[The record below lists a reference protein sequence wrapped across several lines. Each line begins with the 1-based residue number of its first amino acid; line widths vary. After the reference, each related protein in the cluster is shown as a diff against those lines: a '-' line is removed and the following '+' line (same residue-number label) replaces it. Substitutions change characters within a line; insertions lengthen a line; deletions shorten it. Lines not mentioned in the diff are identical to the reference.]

1 MKKIINFVLLFTLFY
16 SCVAGDVGGDK
27 TKGAASSAGATA
39 PTPIN
44 PQVLVAT
51 PATTLPLTTIT
62 DLSVTS
68 LAFSSTISNPDLF
81 SYTSEWFLDGVSQG
95 TTLNGVSVLNLNPS
109 VMGVGTYVVYL
120 EISDG
125 LGKIYDSKTW
135 SLSVPTPAF
144 TGFAVTSS
152 PTGSTYHAQNG
163 VVFTGNGFTKDGT
176 NNSRGTAMS
185 VLGYAGGQ
193 DFCLR
198 QSALGPGLV
207 TDYKVV
213 FLDVSNN
220 PLTPALPVG
229 MPFGGVG
236 TDTCLFSYGTNNLT
250 VSFAGA
256 PTTNKIRA
264 VVYNTAYA
272 ANPEVTRVEWD
283 LLVEPVNTAPTISI
297 DTGTSTALAAITQNT
312 PAVFAITVED
322 KDQDPSVDVNMA
334 VNFTI
339 NSTPLDGVSPMPL
352 KTAATM
358 PDCVKTSGEAVAL
371 KYQCTIT
378 FSTFGDAG
386 SIPDSTVYTIQ
397 ATSTDTTALTSN
409 TVTWLAQPTEITTTP
424 TFNNVTL
431 VGAATQ
437 ATDTYIYASGTPATA
452 INTATE
458 GDVIFF
464 QSNISEAER
473 DDYTITY
480 EYFDQAAAA
489 YQTAS
494 VNNVVTISNTTDPV
508 ATTSASFTI
517 PQTAVVGAA
526 SSAINFRVTVTD
538 SPDTAAGVARQQL
551 FAVTVTNNNPAP
563 VLTGSTPSPALAT
576 VDFITEGTSVAIADT
591 GTGTFT
597 DASTADGD
605 TIVYQWQKDV
615 TCAGAFTNIT
625 GATSASLNWSPS
637 VGTIADGATVCFRLC
652 VGDDGFG
659 NPADCSGGTV
669 GPWVGGANNFV
680 TVVESDKQA
689 VAASSGAHATWMDGV
704 NQYVVTSATNNI
716 NISHNTYNAATGAYT
731 AGVTTGTFVTDVA
744 TANAAEVPYDISVI
758 GDATYLY
765 IAYRI
770 EEADFFVT
778 PTSVMRVRRVDRA
791 TLATVNTFDIN
802 IVTNKI
808 GSIST
813 DGTRWFLPYID
824 FNNSN
829 NISFRY
835 QTVATAGG
843 ATLSSVSSIATDS
856 NDLYSTYDEVNNEI
870 VTLNKVTATGSYNL
884 TSFATG
890 GAPSSPATAAGIFG
904 GATMNN
910 ISMAGARTGNAFNYV
925 AATTAVGS
933 NVALYRADAQTLLNP
948 DLQNTVDD
956 FATIPALHNVDSMS
970 IVAGVDGANHETYVS
985 TVLATDNYLVRLS
998 DAGHKASRQLN
1009 NTNDTVASNSAGE
1022 VTVFIQE
1029 NFVSGTGDDNTNDT
1043 VFGTF
1048 IDGTNTHSVIIN
1060 VENSTF
1066 TDATPFFQ

>member
-1 MKKIINFVLLFTLFY
+1 MKKIINYVLLFTLFY

-27 TKGAASSAGATA
+27 SKDSAAVSAGAS
-39 PTPIN
+39 TPVN
-44 PQVLVAT
+44 PQILVPT
-51 PATTLPLTTIT
+51 PATTLPLTTTT
-62 DLSVTS
+62 DLSITS
-68 LAFSSTISNPDLF
+68 LIFSSTISNPDSF
-81 SYTSEWFLDGVSQG
+81 TYTSEWFLGGVSQG
-95 TTLNGVSVLNLNPS
+95 TTLNSVAPLNLNPAAL
-109 VMGVGTYVVYL
+109 GVGIYVVYL

-125 LGKIYDSKTW
+125 AGLVYDSATW
-135 SLSVPTPAF
+135 SLDVPTPAF

-152 PTGSTYHAQNG
+152 PAATTYHAINAT
-163 VVFTGNGFTKDGT
+163 VFNSGGFTTNGT
-176 NNSRGTAMS
+176 SNSRGTPM
-185 VLGYAGGQ
+185 VVTGYAGGQ

-213 FLDVSNN
+213 FLDATDT
-220 PLTPALPVG
+220 PMTPALPVG
-229 MPFGGVG
+229 MPFAGIG
-236 TDTCLFSYGTNNLT
+236 TDTCLFDYSTNHLT

-256 PTTNKIRA
+256 PTTNKVKA

-272 ANPEVTRVEWD
+272 ANPEVTRVEWTVS
-283 LLVEPVNTAPTISI
+283 VEPVNTAPTISI
-297 DTGTSTALAAITQNT
+297 DAGTSTALATITQNS
-312 PAVFAITVED
+312 AAIFAITVED

-339 NSTPLDGVSPMPL
+339 NSSPLDGVSPMPL

-358 PDCVKTSGEAVAL
+358 SNCVKASGSLVAG
-371 KYQCTIT
+371 KYQCTVT

-397 ATSTDTTALTSN
+397 ATVTDTSLLTSN
-409 TVTWLAQPTEITTTP
+409 TVSWLAQPIEITTTP
-424 TFNNVTL
+424 SINNVFAP
-431 VGAATQ
+431 GPGATQ
-437 ATDTYIYASGTPATA
+437 GTDTYIYDTGDNTTA

-464 QSNISEAER
+464 ETNVSEAER

-480 EYFDQAAAA
+480 EYLDQTAGT
-489 YQTAS
+489 YITAS
-494 VNNVVTISNTTDPV
+494 VSNVVTISNTTDPV

-526 SSAINFRVTVTD
+526 TSAVNFRVTVTD
-538 SPDTAAGVARQQL
+538 SPDTAAATSTSNIVAI
-551 FAVTVTNNNPAP
+551 TITNDNPTPTMGAA
-563 VLTGSTPSPALAT
+563 TPSPAYLS
-576 VDFITEGTSVAIADT
+576 DNFISEGTGISISPGAV
-591 GTGTFT
+591 FS

-605 TIVYQWQKDV
+605 TIIYQWQKNV
-615 TCAGAFTNIT
+615 TCVAAYTNIT
-625 GATSASLNWSPS
+625 GATSSTLTWSPD
-637 VGTIADGATVCFRLC
+637 VGTIADGAVVCLRLC

-659 NPADCSGGTV
+659 NPADCTGLTGGTWT
-669 GPWVGGANNFV
+669 GSGNSFT

-689 VAASSGAHATWMDGV
+689 VATSSAAHATWMDGV
-704 NQYVVTSATNNI
+704 NQYIVTSATNNI

-731 AGVTTGTFVTDVA
+731 VGATTGTFVTDVA
-744 TANAAEVPYDISVI
+744 TANVLEVPYDISVV
-758 GDATYLY
+758 GDATFIY

-791 TLATVNTFDIN
+791 TLATIDTFDIN

-843 ATLSSVSSIATDS
+843 TTLSSVSTIATDS
-856 NDLYSTYDEVNNEI
+856 SDLYSTYDEANAEI
-870 VTLNKVTATGSYNL
+870 VILNRDTATGFYDI
-884 TSFATG
+884 TSLATG
-890 GAPSSPATAAGIFG
+890 GAPSSPATDTNIF
-904 GATMNN
+904 ASALMTR
-910 ISMAGARTGNAFNYV
+910 ISMSGARTGNLFNYV
-925 AATTAVGS
+925 AATNAGN
-933 NVALYRADAQTLLNP
+933 NVVLYRSDAMTAANS
-948 DLQNTVDD
+948 DLQNSVDD
-956 FATIPALHNVDSMS
+956 FATIPALHNVNALT
-970 IVAGVDGANHETYVS
+970 IVTGVLGANHEAYVS
-985 TVLATDNYLVRLS
+985 TTVANDNYLVRLT
-998 DAGHKASRQLN
+998 DAGHKSSRQTNTTN
-1009 NTNDTVASNSAGE
+1009 NDDQSSAAGHL
-1022 VTVFIQE
+1022 TVFIQE

-1043 VFGTF
+1043 VFSTF
-1048 IDGTNTHSVIIN
+1048 IDGTDTHSIIIN
-1060 VENSTF
+1060 IEDSTF